1 MDIGTAVVANEQPL
15 ELVEPG
21 KGALNDPADAAE
33 SGAVLGL
40 AASDL
45 RCDAAPA

>member
-21 KGALNDPADAAE
+21 KGALNDPADAADPE
-33 SGAVLGL
+33 MMLL
-40 AASDL
+40 ADVA
-45 RCDAAPA
+45 